1 MTFEQITGDIQRK
14 IYFPVYLLHGEEP
27 YFIDAIT
34 GMIEDS
40 VLSETEKEFN
50 QTVVYGRDINVGNL
64 IDIARRFPMMANYQ
78 VVIVREAQ
86 DLDDI
91 EELETYVKNPQP
103 STILVL
109 AHKYRKTDQRKGFA
123 KAVEKK
129 GVLFHSARIYDDKI
143 PQWIERQLSLKGY
156 RIKPEACRMLSEY
169 LGSDLG
175 KISNEI
181 EKLIISL
188 PAGSTVDG
196 ALIEKN
202 IGISKDYNIFELQNA
217 LGNRDILK
225 AYRIAG
231 YFASNPKVNPM
242 VVVLTVLY
250 GFFMKVMIY
259 HQLKD
264 KSKNSAASALGVNP
278 FFIKD
283 YATAAGNYN
292 FRKLRGIIG
301 LLREYDLRLKGVNN
315 GSTEEGELLREM
327 VYRILH

>member
-301 LLREYDLRLKGVNN
+301 SLREYDLRLKGVNN